1 MRAAADTNLQL
12 PMCTQCSDN
21 FSFAVE
27 NIGDSFAAALRR
39 RQNRLSFLQRQEF
52 AAAKER
58 TRDFDVTGHFR
69 CCKFVLGF
77 AAAKKE
83 RQFCRCN
90 VDFVSAL
97 LPLFFFCV
105 LLLFLQ
111 PKNVQLTWKLAP
123 VLANLCLLLQMFTM
137 QRQNLVAASFELWQR
152 PPMIPACPAFVTATV
167 AYITASPNS
176 LSTRTPTEN
185 GRISVSFR
193 GFDGTNRGRGERTA
207 GK

>member
-12 PMCTQCSDN
+12 PMYTQCSDN

-39 RQNRLSFLQRQEF
+39 RQNRLSFLQRQIF

-58 TRDFDVTGHFR
+58 TRDFDVTGHFC

-97 LPLFFFCV
+97 LPLFFFLCFV
-105 LLLFLQ
+105 VVVFAAQ
-111 PKNVQLTWKLAP
+111 KCTVDVEMRACTCKFMFAAANVYYAATEP
-123 VLANLCLLLQMFTM
+123 CSCNF
-137 QRQNLVAASFELWQR
+137 RIVAATTNDTGLSCFCHCHSCLHH
-152 PPMIPACPAFVTATV
+152 
-167 AYITASPNS
+167 S
-176 LSTRTPTEN
+176 LSL
-185 GRISVSFR
+185 IHI
-193 GFDGTNRGRGERTA
+193 
-207 GK
+207 